1 MKHITFS
8 EQLQPL
14 HKSRDKNMRHITS
27 HVQMQSNQRRQT
39 NRRYHYHFK
48 WTGFSRERALDKNM
62 DHIILSKHTQWLQY
76 GQHCDPYHT
85 KPD

>member
-39 NRRYHYHFK
+39 NRRYHI
-48 WTGFSRERALDKNM
+48 T
-62 DHIILSKHTQWLQY
+62 LS
-76 GQHCDPYHT
+76 GQVFHVKGP
-85 KPD
+85 